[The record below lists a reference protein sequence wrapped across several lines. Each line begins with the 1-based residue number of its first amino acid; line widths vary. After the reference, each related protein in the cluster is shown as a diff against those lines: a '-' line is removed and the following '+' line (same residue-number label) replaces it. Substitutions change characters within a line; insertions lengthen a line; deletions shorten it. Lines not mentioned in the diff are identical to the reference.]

1 MKEHMSALVDG
12 ELEMRAAT
20 EVIDVLIEDEELRV
34 RWSRYHMVRDVLRH
48 KVYPDARDT
57 LCDRVRNCLS
67 DEPLHFPAS
76 RWSPRQ
82 WRHTLKP
89 MAGMAL
95 AASVAVIAILAVRGL
110 DPPTDVPQRAELA
123 SPTGGAVIPASATS
137 QGQIRPASLKRLQ
150 WNTTEPAVANRLNG
164 YLVNHSEHLGGP
176 IRGMHPY
183 ARIVGYD
190 TSDQR

>member
-12 ELEMRAAT
+12 ELEARTAT
-20 EVIDVLIEDEELRV
+20 EIIDVLIKDDELRM

-48 KVYPDARDT
+48 KVDADARDT
-57 LCDRVRNCLS
+57 LCERVRNCLAE
-67 DEPLHFPAS
+67 EPPHFPPFGWA
-76 RWSPRQ
+76 PRN

-89 MAGMAL
+89 VAGMAL
-95 AASVAVIAILAVRGL
+95 AASVAVVAILAVRSL
-110 DPPTDVPQRAELA
+110 DEPAGEPQRAEFA
-123 SPTGGAVIPASATS
+123 APTGGMVIPASATS
-137 QGQIRPASLKRLQ
+137 DGQIRPASLKRLQ
-150 WNTTEPAVANRLNG
+150 WNTTDSAVANRLDG

-176 IRGMHPY
+176 MGGLHPY